1 MRLYK
6 RDGHQAV
13 TKKIDVS
20 GSTVRKEK
28 GMKRRTLSILL
39 IVGLL
44 ASSCQ
49 GVFAGETGDDTT
61 AMVYSED
68 ASASEDWQ
76 ELPADTEE
84 VDSIEDVLLPETMPE
99 SEDPESVI
107 FEVEEDNTS
116 EFPEDAFIESDE
128 EEDVLEESIL
138 EAADDSTE
146 ETVTDS
152 SCKAAG
158 KRKSLSEPYQYLL
171 DQDRKEDSCDH
182 IQNSGLRDI
191 IGKEKVI
198 VLCAECSHIEG
209 REPVKE
215 AVCRIEQSLDSHES
229 EILILHDTEGAACD
243 QVYDP

>member
-49 GVFAGETGDDTT
+49 GVFAGETGADTT
-61 AMVYSED
+61 AMVYGED
-68 ASASEDWQ
+68 ASVSEDWQ
-76 ELPADTEE
+76 EFPADTEE

-107 FEVEEDNTS
+107 FEVEQ
-116 EFPEDAFIESDE
+116 
-128 EEDVLEESIL
+128 
-138 EAADDSTE
+138 
-146 ETVTDS
+146 
-152 SCKAAG
+152 C
-158 KRKSLSEPYQYLL
+158 
-171 DQDRKEDSCDH
+171 
-182 IQNSGLRDI
+182 
-191 IGKEKVI
+191 
-198 VLCAECSHIEG
+198 
-209 REPVKE
+209 
-215 AVCRIEQSLDSHES
+215 
-229 EILILHDTEGAACD
+229 
-243 QVYDP
+243 